1 MLASEGQRLRLLKLL
16 QLLEK
21 KETGDV
27 ETIAAANKRA
37 LNFDHMGFENQEH
50 RDIVTLHSASMIH
63 SNQIRDPRN
72 QITSAGIF
80 AFQLTNDGRAF
91 LNENRALLIPNISER
106 QNTNGVQ
113 GGGRVFI
120 IHGTDRDGYVQDVE
134 ALCRQHKLV
143 PVRMMEEPNYGQ
155 TLPEKLMSSMA
166 SADYFVAVLTADEE
180 GPDGTK
186 RARINAYGETMAIAV
201 QSRPKLAVLR
211 EEGVEIPTNLQGL
224 TYIPLAGQWSI
235 KLTAEFHAAGLI

>member
-1 MLASEGQRLRLLKLL
+1 M
-16 QLLEK
+16 
-21 KETGDV
+21 

-63 SNQIRDPRN
+63 SNQIKDPRN

-106 QNTNGVQ
+106 QNTNGAQ

-120 IHGTDRDGYVQDVE
+120 IHGTDRDGYVKDVE

-166 SADYFVAVLTADEE
+166 SADYFVAVLTADEGVPTVQKE
-180 GPDGTK
+180 HGSTPTAK
-186 RARINAYGETMAIAV
+186 QWPLRCRAAQNWPSYARKELRYPRICKG
-201 QSRPKLAVLR
+201 
-211 EEGVEIPTNLQGL
+211 
-224 TYIPLAGQWSI
+224 
-235 KLTAEFHAAGLI
+235 